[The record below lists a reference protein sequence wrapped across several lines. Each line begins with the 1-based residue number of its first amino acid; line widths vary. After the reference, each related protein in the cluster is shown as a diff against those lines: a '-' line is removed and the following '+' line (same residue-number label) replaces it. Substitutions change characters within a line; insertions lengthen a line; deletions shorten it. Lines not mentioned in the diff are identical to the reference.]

1 MKQYIQFYVTKIC
14 TDSSIHNNLTY
25 DDFVNLFELKKLSLI
40 DFNLKKMQKYL
51 ITKIFE
57 DNKNNNLINIKS
69 EYNKY
74 TKIDLKLNSN
84 EISQIKTSVIG
95 KYRGLSL
102 IECIDKLKE
111 GNEDIE
117 IISQD
122 IKYNYKRNNNNIE
135 SRDEKIIVIG
145 FKKKFKYNEK

>member
-1 MKQYIQFYVTKIC
+1 
-14 TDSSIHNNLTY
+14 
-25 DDFVNLFELKKLSLI
+25 
-40 DFNLKKMQKYL
+40 MQNYL
-51 ITKIFE
+51 ILKIFK
-57 DNKNNNLINIKS
+57 DNKINNLINIIS
-69 EYNKY
+69 EYSKF

-84 EISQIKTSVIG
+84 EFSQDKTSVIG

-102 IECIDKLKE
+102 IECIDKLKD

-122 IKYNYKRNNNNIE
+122 IKYNYKRNNSNIE

-145 FKKKFKYNEK
+145 LKKI